1 MQNSHIIETLE
12 TSESR
17 VVKPRPCLLMPRRK
31 LATGNSQIH
40 FTYAPCGV
48 RSICPDDSGIST
60 QGCVRHPSRQC
71 STGAASARPLPSD
84 LIVAGK
90 YFNLGTR
97 CNPRR
102 CIARTAHA
110 YGALAYAKGSG
121 NGLSYCCRSAAR
133 IEVERVL
140 QMAMAVLRQTL
151 FALPHDVTNNLH

>member
-1 MQNSHIIETLE
+1 MVCGAFAQTTQEFQH
-12 TSESR
+12 
-17 VVKPRPCLLMPRRK
+17 K
-31 LATGNSQIH
+31 A
-40 FTYAPCGV
+40 ACGV
-48 RSICPDDSGIST
+48 LPGS
-60 QGCVRHPSRQC
+60 VRP
-71 STGAASARPLPSD
+71 GAASARPLPSD

-97 CNPRR
+97 YIPRS